1 MLLYKTPSGNV
12 KVEIYLKDEN
22 LWLTQQRIAKLLGV
36 QRPAITK
43 HLKNIFESDEL
54 REERVSSK
62 MELTR

>member
-1 MLLYKTPSGNV
+1 M

-54 REERVSSK
+54 LEERVSSK